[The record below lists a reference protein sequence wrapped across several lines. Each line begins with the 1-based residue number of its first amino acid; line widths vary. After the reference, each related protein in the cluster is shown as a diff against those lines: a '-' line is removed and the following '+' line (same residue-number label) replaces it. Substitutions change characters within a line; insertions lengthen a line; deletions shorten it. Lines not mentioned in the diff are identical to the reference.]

1 MAFVLCIDI
10 GNTSAHWG
18 LVEGRSVADSGDIP
32 TAALRAD
39 SRALASLLAR
49 PGIDGVALASVVP
62 EATRAARHAI
72 EATVLPLHQLRH
84 DTVRGLGFDYPAPAE
99 VGQDRLA
106 NCLGA
111 QLIAGAP
118 AIVIDMGT
126 ATTFD
131 VLTSRGYAG
140 GIIAPGLG
148 VMTSYLHA
156 RTALLPEL
164 DPSALLGGPVVGKST
179 VDAMR
184 AGCRIGFTGMVAALL
199 ESVAGEIRR
208 TEGREPAVLATGG
221 AAPFLPATWAGKVRH
236 EPHLT
241 LVGLAESF
249 RRSRA

>member
-1 MAFVLCIDI
+1 MPLLCLDI

-18 LVEGRSVADSGDIP
+18 IVDGQTVGESGDIP
-32 TAALRAD
+32 TATLLAD
-39 SRALASLLAR
+39 GKVLAALLAR
-49 PGIDGVALASVVP
+49 HDIGGVAMASVVP
-62 EATRAARHAI
+62 DATRAALPHLSASSI
-72 EATVLPLHQLRH
+72 PLHHLRH
-84 DTVRGLGFDYPAPAE
+84 DTVVGLGFDYPTPSE

-111 QLIAGAP
+111 QLLVGAP
-118 AIVIDMGT
+118 AIVVDMGT

-131 VLTSRGYAG
+131 VLTRRGYAG

-148 VMTSYLHA
+148 VMTGYLHT

-164 DPSALLGGPVVGKST
+164 DPAGLLGGPIVGKST

-184 AGCRIGFTGMVAALL
+184 AGCAIGFAGMVAALL

-208 TEGREPAVLATGG
+208 QGEGEPSVLATGG
-221 AAPFLPATWAGKVRH
+221 AAPFLPATWAARVRH

-241 LVGLAESF
+241 LLGLAESF
-249 RRSRA
+249 RRTHP